1 MREIGSFPNP
11 EHARR
16 LVSYLQSQHIPS
28 STELEGDDWIIWVE
42 NDDDRG
48 SAQEMLAH
56 FQQNPDAD
64 EYKDAIKAAHA
75 LQQQR
80 QAREKE
86 VRGRQIDI
94 RKRWNGAWWH
104 RYPVTQI
111 LTFLCIFVVLICT
124 DWQSG
129 KKGSFGLPA
138 TCNSN
143 ESKLLDALWMEEPF
157 RFTIMGHVMQLP
169 VEPHLLDT
177 LKKGEVWRLVTPIFI
192 HLDVLHILFN
202 MMWLRNMGMAI
213 EFVRGSRRFILL
225 VLILAVISNL
235 TQYFW
240 AGPAF
245 GGMSGVVFGLIGYVW
260 MKGRTQPSLGL
271 GLMPDQVVYSIAWLL
286 LCMTG
291 AFGAIANA
299 AHLGGFV
306 AGILIGAR
314 QAMFRYLTGRSS
326 T

>member
-1 MREIGSFPNP
+1 MREIGSLSSQD
-11 EHARR
+11 HAVR

-28 STELEGDDWIIWVE
+28 SSDPEDDHWVIWVE
-42 NDDDRG
+42 NDDDRE
-48 SAQEMLAH
+48 AARDILRQFEA
-56 FQQNPDAD
+56 NPDAP
-64 EYKDAIKAAHA
+64 EYKDAVEAARKVR
-75 LQQQR
+75 QQQL
-80 QAREKE
+80 AKE
-86 VRGRQIDI
+86 NAIRNRQIDI
-94 RKRWNGAWWH
+94 RQRWNGGWWQ

-111 LTFLCIFVVLICT
+111 MTGLCILVVLVCT

-129 KKGSFGLPA
+129 KRGSFGLPA
-138 TCNSN
+138 TCNDRDSR
-143 ESKLLDALWMEEPF
+143 LLNLLWMEEPI
-157 RFTIMGHVMQLP
+157 TVTVMGYVMQLP
-169 VEPHLLDT
+169 VEPHLKET
-177 LKKGEVWRLVTPIFI
+177 LAKGEVWRLVTPIFI

-202 MMWLRNMGMAI
+202 MMWLRNMGIAI

-225 VLILAVISNL
+225 VLILAVVSNL

-240 AGPAF
+240 AGPRF

-260 MKGRTQPSLGL
+260 MKGKTQPRLGL

-299 AHLGGFV
+299 AHLGGFL

-314 QAMFRYLTGRSS
+314 QRLFAYITGNS
-326 T
+326 